1 MNNRIAMQDAIDRII
16 DCIPNASWS
25 LIQEGLISSWVD
37 EMDCSILEQITGD
50 PVGDS
55 KAEAV
60 LNEFYT
66 EKQTYDDLIE
76 DSLRIIGLE
85 RTILV
90 LEKLL
95 IPVPEFN
102 ATES

>member
-1 MNNRIAMQDAIDRII
+1 MDNRIAMQDAVDRII
-16 DCIPNASWS
+16 DCIPLTSWS
-25 LIQEGLISSWVD
+25 VIQECLISSFVD
-37 EMDCSILEQITGD
+37 EMDCSVLEQITGD
-50 PVGDS
+50 PQGDS

-60 LNEFYT
+60 LNEFYA

-102 ATES
+102 VTES